1 MDLEAIITNVIITAL
16 INNVVIPSIRYLLKS
31 ILKKRR
37 SNKSHPSTIINHP
50 NTPFTYTGKGFG
62 AHL

>member
-1 MDLEAIITNVIITAL
+1 MDLETIITNVVITAL
-16 INNVVIPSIRYLLKS
+16 INNILIPSIRYLVR
-31 ILKKRR
+31 ILFKTRR
-37 SNKSHPSTIINHP
+37 SINPHHSTIVNHP

>member
-1 MDLEAIITNVIITAL
+1 MDLEAIITKVVITAL
-16 INNVVIPSIRYLLKS
+16 INNVVIPSIRYLVR
-31 ILKKRR
+31 ILFKARR
-37 SNKSHPSTIINHP
+37 SNNAYHSTIVNHP